1 MITWGADKS
10 DMTCS
15 SAYGRTALP
24 LSLRPSLIIS
34 FISHLSS
41 KISLRLLL
49 IIFFIFHLS
58 SLQLFAQQ
66 ITGTITDA
74 ETGEGVPYA
83 SVIYKGHQVAVAS
96 DLNGRF
102 TIARHPG
109 WTLTF
114 SAVGYQTKTVTVTS
128 DMTRL
133 DIRLKDDTKALKEVT
148 VKSRRNRYSRKNNP
162 AVELMRKVVAAK
174 KRTDLSQRDY
184 YQYNKY
190 QKLTLAANE
199 ITPAMLQNP
208 KFAKKKWLVNQI
220 ETCPWNNKLILP
232 LSVDETVTQH
242 VYRKKPH
249 DEKTII
255 KGQNSTGINDLV
267 QTGDILNTFMK
278 EIFTDI
284 NIYDDQ
290 IRFLEFPFTSPI
302 GKDAIAFYRFY
313 IEDTVYVDRDR
324 CFHLN
329 FLPNNQQDF
338 GFRGDIY
345 ILADSSYQ
353 VKRCELT
360 IPKKSDVNFVE
371 NMKIIQ
377 EFTQLPDSTWV
388 LSVDDMFTEL
398 VVASFLQKFA
408 VIRNTR
414 LTDYAFDPLPPQLF
428 KGKKKEVRDVNA
440 MMRGDEFWDQYRQV
454 ELTKSESSM
463 DQFIH
468 GLENIKGF
476 KYILWVAKAFIEN
489 FVETSL
495 SKEHPSKV
503 DIGPVNTMI
512 TRNFVD
518 GLRTRFSA
526 QTTANLDSNL
536 FLAGYV
542 ARGWESRKNYYS
554 GSVIWSFNKKE
565 YLPREFPKRTLQF
578 TSTYDVMS
586 PSDKFMHTD
595 KDNVFTAFKWAK
607 VDKMMFYNRQTLTFE
622 REEDWGF
629 RTTLQLKREE
639 NEGAGQL
646 FFVPLSETSDRSLW
660 TNFSNPVPA
669 AAATAAAAAAAQDYP
684 RTSYLAPRT
693 SENPAAQDY
702 PPSSFL
708 VPPSSTKIRTTELR
722 AELRFAPG
730 ETFIN
735 TKQRRMPVNL
745 DAPVFTV
752 SHTAGIKGFLGG
764 DYNYNFS
771 EATLYKRFW
780 LKSWGKIDCYV
791 KGGYQWNKV
800 PFPLLIMPETNLS
813 YIMQDYTFTAINNME
828 FLNDRYAS
836 AMVLWDMNGKLFNR
850 IPLIRKLKWREWF
863 TAKCLWGGLSDKNNP
878 LLAENA
884 GDPLLMYFPEG
895 SYVMDPHRPYWEV
908 SAGIHNIFKIVHV
921 EYVRRLSYNHLP
933 TAHKWGIRFMIR
945 MTF

>member
-1 MITWGADKS
+1 M
-10 DMTCS
+10 
-15 SAYGRTALP
+15 
-24 LSLRPSLIIS
+24 LRVG
-34 FISHLSS
+34 
-41 KISLRLLL
+41 
-49 IIFFIFHLS
+49 
-58 SLQLFAQQ
+58 AQQ
-66 ITGTITDA
+66 LSGTITDS
-74 ETGEGVPYA
+74 ETGEAVPYA

-96 DLNGRF
+96 DLNGRY

-114 SAVGYQTKTVTVTS
+114 SAVGYQTRTVAVTA

-133 DIRLKDDTKALKEVT
+133 DIQLKDDTKSLREVT
-148 VKSRRNRYSRKNNP
+148 VKSKRNRYSRKNNP
-162 AVELMRKVVAAK
+162 AVELMRKVIAAK
-174 KRTDLSQRDY
+174 KLTDLSQRDY

-199 ITPAMLQNP
+199 VTLDKLQGP
-208 KFAKKKWLVNQI
+208 KAKKRQWLIDQI

-232 LSVDETVTQH
+232 ISVDETVTQH

-255 KGQNSTGINDLV
+255 KGQNSTGIGDLI

-278 EIFTDI
+278 EIFTDV

-290 IRFLEFPFTSPI
+290 IRLLQYPFTSPI

-313 IEDTVYVDRDR
+313 IEDTVYVDRDK

-377 EFTQLPDSTWV
+377 EFTQLPDGTWT

-408 VIRNTR
+408 IIRNTR

-440 MMRGDEFWDQYRQV
+440 MMRGDDFWDQYRQV

-468 GLENIKGF
+468 GIENIKGF
-476 KYILWVAKAFIEN
+476 KYIIWVAKAFIEN

-495 SKEHPSKV
+495 DKDHPSKV
-503 DIGPVNTMI
+503 DIGPVNTML

-518 GLRTRFSA
+518 GIRTRISA

-542 ARGWESRKNYYS
+542 ARGWESKKNYYS
-554 GSVIWSFNKKE
+554 GTVTWSFNKKD
-565 YLPREFPKRTLQF
+565 YLPREFPKRTLSF
-578 TSTYDVMS
+578 TSTYDIMS

-607 VDKMMFYNRQTLTFE
+607 VDKMMFYNRQTLAFE

-646 FFVPLSETSDRSLW
+646 FFIPMSSPSPLSS
-660 TNFSNPVPA
+660 
-669 AAATAAAAAAAQDYP
+669 
-684 RTSYLAPRT
+684 
-693 SENPAAQDY
+693 
-702 PPSSFL
+702 PSSL
-708 VPPSSTKIRTTELR
+708 STLSSPSSLSSPNPMVNSRKFATTELR

-735 TKQRRMPVNL
+735 TKQRRLPVNL

-752 SHTAGIKGFLGG
+752 SHTAGFKNVLGG
-764 DYNYNFS
+764 DYNYNFT
-771 EATLYKRFW
+771 EATFYKRFW

-791 KGGYQWNKV
+791 KGGYQWDKV

-813 YIMQDYTFTAINNME
+813 YIMQDYTFTLINNME

-836 AMVLWDMNGKLFNR
+836 AMLLWDMNGKLFNR
-850 IPLIRKLKWREWF
+850 LPLIRKLKWREWF
-863 TAKCLWGGLSDKNNP
+863 TVKCLWGGLSDKNNAT
-878 LLAENA
+878 LAQNA

-895 SYVMDPHRPYWEV
+895 SYVMDSHRPYWEV

-921 EYVRRLSYNHLP
+921 EYVRRLSYNDLP
-933 TAHKWGIRFMIR
+933 TAHKWGVRFMIR